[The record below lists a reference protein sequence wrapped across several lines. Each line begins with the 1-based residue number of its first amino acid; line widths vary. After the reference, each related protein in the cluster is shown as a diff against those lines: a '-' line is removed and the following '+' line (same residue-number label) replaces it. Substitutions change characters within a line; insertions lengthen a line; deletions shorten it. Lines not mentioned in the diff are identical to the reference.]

1 MTPEEWFSLPAGTLI
16 RGIESVFDE
25 ISGYYFL
32 TPSLKKWSLNPN
44 APMLSG
50 LPSPF
55 YSEGIYFLT
64 EGFETEF
71 NLLTS
76 AEALKSFKNSP
87 FGTRNIVNGCETK
100 DYANTMIWDEV
111 VHIKDADQS
120 KIVGMLLGGHCVGY
134 GSQNSPVIC
143 SSILLPSGETWGL
156 MLTTKPNMGKEIVLY
171 Y

>member
-1 MTPEEWFSLPAGTLI
+1 MTPEEWFELPAGTLI

-25 ISGYYFL
+25 TAGYHFL

-44 APMLSG
+44 AP
-50 LPSPF
+50 F
-55 YSEGIYFLT
+55 YSKGIYFLA

-76 AEALKSFKNSP
+76 KEALKCFKNSQ
-87 FGTRNIVNGCETK
+87 FGTRKIVDGCETE
-100 DYANTMIWDEV
+100 DYASAMIWDEV
-111 VHIKDADQS
+111 VHIEDADQS
-120 KIVGMLLGGHCVGY
+120 KVIGMLLGGHCVGY

-143 SSILLPSGETWGL
+143 SSILLPSGETRAL
-156 MLTTKPNMGKEIVLY
+156 MLATKPNAGKEIVLY